1 MMDFNFTN
9 LLITKYKNI
18 FYNYTEMS
26 KQIIQFGEGLNTA
39 QLGGYYRKHNG
50 RAKKSIKKINDV
62 VETETKV
69 ERANL
74 EDAVNKYQN
83 KVKTVLD
90 RQEIKEEQVQLL
102 KSKVKMN
109 KALSAAVKRFFK
121 KREVLYEHEELSTQ
135 AKKKKELELYNKML
149 NKFFSE
155 EEREEF
161 EKMIRNNM
169 VVMLNP
175 RQIKSSKIMQQ
186 IDEK

>member
-1 MMDFNFTN
+1 
-9 LLITKYKNI
+9 
-18 FYNYTEMS
+18 MS

-50 RAKKSIKKINDV
+50 RAKKSIKKINEV

-90 RQEIKEEQVQLL
+90 RQDVKEEQIQLL
-102 KSKVKMN
+102 KSKAKMN
-109 KALSAAVKRFFK
+109 KALTAAVKRFFK
-121 KREVLYEHEELSTQ
+121 KREELYSHEELSQQ

-149 NKFFSE
+149 NKFFTE